1 MKKIIFIAFN
11 LIISIFCF
19 SQENK
24 YIGGWSGHFSYDKL
38 IGVAS
43 DNENLIYG
51 ASKFGVFSYNKE
63 TFEISKKTKINGLSD
78 INISCIE
85 YDNKNKLLLIGYNNA
100 NIDILKDNKVINIP
114 DILLSNLMAKKT
126 INSILFLD
134 NYAYLACGF
143 GIVVV
148 DVKLYEIKD
157 TYFLGFENSTLNVN
171 DIVYDFNNDM
181 FYATTDSGLY
191 VAPNASN
198 ANLAFSENWNKIEI
212 PNSVSSIYNHIELF
226 HNNIVVSNL
235 NTSDNSNI
243 LLNYDG
249 NNWNRVLED
258 KILYI
263 RNMGVYD
270 NKLILSLYGQIVT
283 YDQYFNMLTLK
294 YMYNEDTY
302 AMPNETIIDNEGKY
316 WCADNYNGLVYVK
329 DSFNGDFHYPQGPT
343 IQNPFNIKTNNNV
356 VFLLGGGYDVS
367 WVPTYSFGEVNFF
380 KKNEWV
386 NLVNDIPELRDILD
400 ITDIAVDPR
409 DNTHIYIASYGRGL
423 IEIKD
428 NKILNIFNGT
438 NSQLTPPPSLPLEE
452 VRVGGLA
459 YDKDNNL
466 WITNSLGE
474 KILHVILADGSWGD
488 VKTPS
493 SLSIKEVS
501 EITIDTYG
509 QKWLKARESGTIY
522 VINDNGT
529 PEYSGDDKAKALN
542 YAPGNGNIPG
552 SLINTIT
559 CDQFGDVWIGTEQGV
574 AVFYYPENI
583 FSGGNFDAEKIIISN
598 EETANQPLL
607 GNETVKKIF
616 VDYNNNKWIGTASSG
631 VYYVNQYGTEEI
643 YHFDNNNSLLLS
655 NNILDISINDI
666 GDVFFL
672 TDKGLCSYRNY
683 SAKPRESFQNIYAYP
698 NPVRP
703 NHLGP
708 IAINGLKDNSY
719 VKITD
724 MEGKVVFSGTS
735 DGGQIVWD
743 GTDASGNRVSSGV
756 YIVFAVS
763 QDGKDR
769 ATTKILF
776 IK

>member
-1 MKKIIFIAFN
+1 MKKIVFLVLTLF
-11 LIISIFCF
+11 ISISGFA
-19 SQENK
+19 QENK
-24 YIGGWSGHFSYDKL
+24 YIGGWSGHFSYNNL

-43 DNENLIYG
+43 DNDNLIYG

-63 TFEISKKTKINGLSD
+63 TFEIRKKTKINGLTD
-78 INISCIE
+78 IGISCIE
-85 YDNKNKLLLIGYNNA
+85 YDQKNKLLLIGYSNA
-100 NIDILKDNKVINIP
+100 NIDILKDNNVYNIP
-114 DILLSNLMAKKT
+114 DILVSNLMAKKT
-126 INSILFLD
+126 INNILFIND
-134 NYAYLACGF
+134 YAYLACGF

-148 DVKLYEIKD
+148 DIKSYEIKD
-157 TYFLGFENSTLNVN
+157 TYFLGYENSNLNVN
-171 DIVYDFNNDM
+171 DIVYDFNNDS

-191 VAPNASN
+191 VAPNAST

-212 PNSVSSIYNHIELF
+212 PNSASPLF
-226 HNNIVVSNL
+226 IDLEIFNNNIVVSNF
-235 NTSDNSNI
+235 DNSTNTN
-243 LLNYDG
+243 LLFYYDG
-249 NNWNRVLED
+249 NNWNRILED
-258 KILYI
+258 RDLYI

-270 NKLILSLYGQIVT
+270 NKLILSLYGQIET
-283 YDQYFNMLTLK
+283 YDYSFNMLSVK
-294 YMYNEDTY
+294 YKYNDDTY
-302 AMPNETIIDNEGKY
+302 AMPNETIIDNDGKY
-316 WCADNYNGLVYVK
+316 WCADNENGLVYVK
-329 DSFNGDFHYPQGPT
+329 DSFKGEFYFPQGPT
-343 IQNPFNIKTNNNV
+343 IQNPFNITTNNNV
-356 VFLLGGGYDVS
+356 VYLLGGGFDVS
-367 WVPTYSFGEVNFF
+367 WVPTYNYGKVNLF
-380 KKNEWV
+380 KDNEWID
-386 NLVNDIPELRDILD
+386 LVKDIPELKDILD

-409 DNTHIYIASYGRGL
+409 DENHIYIASYGFGL
-423 IEIKD
+423 LEIKD
-428 NKILNIFNGT
+428 NKIINIFNGT
-438 NSQLTPPPSLPLEE
+438 NSPLTPPPSLSLEQ
-452 VRVGGLA
+452 VRIGGLA

-474 KILHVILADGSWGD
+474 RILHVILANGNWGE
-488 VKTPS
+488 VNIPS
-493 SLSIKEVS
+493 NLSNKEVS

-529 PEYSGDDKAKALN
+529 PEYGGDDRAKALN

-552 SLINTIT
+552 SLVNTIT

-583 FSGGNFDAEKIIISN
+583 FSGGNFDAERIIISN

-631 VYYVNQYGTEEI
+631 VYYVNQYGTEEV
-643 YHFDNNNSLLLS
+643 YHFDNNNSFLLS
-655 NNILDISINDI
+655 NNIIDIAINDI

-672 TDKGLCSYRNY
+672 TDKGLCAYRSY
-683 SAKPRESFQNIYAYP
+683 SAKPSNSFANIYAYP

-719 VKITD
+719 VKISD

-743 GTDASGNRVSSGV
+743 GTDANGNRASSGV

-763 QDGKDR
+763 QDGKEK

-776 IK
+776 VK